1 MPRLGLAYRLSDTW
15 VLRAGAGQYYA
26 PLQTNSFSVL
36 SLNPPFSGGTTYF
49 NDTRAPAGRLSDV
62 DAGFEFPPPQSL
74 VMLGSLDAE
83 NGNRSNFK
91 GNDVWQ
97 WTLELEKSL
106 AENLVVGVAYLGS
119 AASNLDLSVSNFN
132 NPDPGFRNS
141 QDQIQRARP
150 IQFYADSSNPSELIQ
165 AGTIRRLDSS
175 VSSNYNALQLR
186 AEKRYSRGVTFTAS
200 FNYQKAMG
208 IGYSSNENGGFGPV
222 NPQDPRNLGADY
234 GRSALDQRLRFVFSH
249 VWEIPWMREAE
260 GLQGALLGGWAVN
273 GIVSLTSGLPVTVI
287 QSGDWHRTGPA
298 SAGRPHIIHGEAVE
312 RVMEGRTIDR
322 WFNTGAFIPSKCDG
336 CPTGLYLGP
345 KGYGNAGVGLFD
357 APAQKTWDFGL
368 FKNFAITEGQR
379 LQFRWEVFNL
389 LNTPQFNAP
398 NSILDTATF
407 GQISSTVIDNR
418 EMQFALKYSF

>member
-1 MPRLGLAYRLSDTW
+1 MAPTATLSNPFDALAF
-15 VLRAGAGQYYA
+15 QN
-26 PLQTNSFSVL
+26 PL
-36 SLNPPFSGGTTYF
+36 
-49 NDTRAPAGRLSDV
+49 
-62 DAGFEFPPPQSL
+62 SL
-74 VMLGSLDAE
+74 VMLGNLDAE

-91 GNDVWQ
+91 GNDIWQ
-97 WTLELEKSL
+97 WTLEVEKSL
-106 AENLVVGVAYLGS
+106 AENLVVGMAYLGS

-132 NPDPGFRNS
+132 NPDPGTGNPQLR
-141 QDQIQRARP
+141 RP
-150 IQFYADSSNPSELIQ
+150 IHFFTDSVNPGERQ
-165 AGTIRRLDSS
+165 QVGTIRRLESS

-186 AEKRYSRGVTFTAS
+186 AEKRYSSGVTFTAS

-208 IGYSSNENGGFGPV
+208 IGYSSNENGGFGPS
-222 NPQDPRNLGADY
+222 NPQDPRNLRADY

-249 VWEIPWMREAE
+249 VWELPWMRDAE
-260 GLQGALLGGWAVN
+260 GITGALLGGWAVN

-287 QSGDWHRTGPA
+287 QAGDGHNTGTD
-298 SAGRPHIIHGEAVE
+298 SVGRPHVVYGEAVE
-312 RVMEGRTIDR
+312 RVTEGRTIDR
-322 WFNTGAFIPSKCDG
+322 WFNTSAFVRSVCNG
-336 CPTGLYLGP
+336 CGSNGLYLGP

-398 NSILDTATF
+398 NSIHGTSGF

-418 EMQFALKYSF
+418 EMQFGLKYSF